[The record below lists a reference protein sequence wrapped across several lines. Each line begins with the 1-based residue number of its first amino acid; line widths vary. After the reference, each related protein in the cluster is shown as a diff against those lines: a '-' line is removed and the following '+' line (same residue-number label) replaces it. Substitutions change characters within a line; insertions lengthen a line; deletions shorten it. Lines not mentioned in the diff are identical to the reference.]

1 MFRVKILISV
11 VIFSSL
17 LILTSFIK
25 NQTRIIEKKIF
36 NISKTVN
43 SKENDLSESQLDF
56 FYLTSP
62 SIIEKKIENL
72 DSNQYVP
79 MEYSKIFLS
88 ISNFIELENKV
99 AIQGNQN
106 EKKRK
111 NRNLNS
117 NQTSFYFEDFIETTR
132 KNKISKKNNLIQD
145 RIYILFFLFLSL
157 IFIFSTRII
166 HVSLNKIEVF
176 DKKNMIGK
184 FLPIRRDI
192 VDRNGTLISRN
203 INSFHAAVNPKLIK
217 NKDNFLLKLRLN
229 FPEIPIKKIEKKIKN
244 GKYFYLKKR
253 INQNDKEKFWSLG
266 EKGIL
271 FEPFQSRIYTHA
283 NLFSHI
289 VGQVDYDNYGISGV
303 EKYFDK
309 ELKDK
314 SLISQPLELT
324 LDINIQHLISEEL
337 NKALKIFDAT
347 GGAALLM
354 NVENGEILS
363 LVSLPDFDINKRESV
378 KDKKYLNKITKGV
391 YELGSI
397 FKTFTIALAL
407 DNDIVKP
414 YTVIENIPRSIKC
427 SKHEISDIKEFP
439 KHLSVEEIL
448 VRSSN
453 IGTLLLARKIGEKK
467 YKKFIEDAG
476 LLRNP
481 DIQLEEVGNPI
492 KFDWNKC
499 KLETVSYGHGITTT
513 PLQATAVYA
522 ALSNGGKIIKP
533 NLVKSENK
541 SYGNLISESTS
552 KKINNILRK
561 VVTADEGTAKLA
573 DVFGYNVGGKT
584 GTSQNYKDK
593 NNNLNTFISIFPSQA
608 PNYALLVMLENPK
621 VAKNLIYDYKG
632 YKVKAFRNEAGW
644 NSVYVA
650 GKIIKKIGPIL
661 AIKNQ
666 DFNNQYVAKRSN

>member
-1 MFRVKILISV
+1 MI
-11 VIFSSL
+11 
-17 LILTSFIK
+17 
-25 NQTRIIEKKIF
+25 
-36 NISKTVN
+36 
-43 SKENDLSESQLDF
+43 
-56 FYLTSP
+56 
-62 SIIEKKIENL
+62 
-72 DSNQYVP
+72 
-79 MEYSKIFLS
+79 
-88 ISNFIELENKV
+88 
-99 AIQGNQN
+99 
-106 EKKRK
+106 KKRK

-117 NQTSFYFEDFIETTR
+117 NQTSFYFEDFLETSR
-132 KNKISKKNNLIQD
+132 KNKISKKNSLIQD
-145 RIYILFFLFLSL
+145 RIYILFFLFFSL
-157 IFIFSTRII
+157 ILIFSIRII

-176 DKKNMIGK
+176 DKENVIGK
-184 FLPIRRDI
+184 ILPIRRDI

-203 INSFHAAVNPKLIK
+203 INSFHAAVNPKLIN

-229 FPEIPIKKIEKKIKN
+229 FPELPTQKIEKKIKN

-266 EKGIL
+266 EKGIV

-289 VGQVDYDNYGISGV
+289 VGQVDYDNYGISGI

-314 SLISQPLELT
+314 SLLSQPFELT
-324 LDINIQHLISEEL
+324 LDINIQHLISKEL
-337 NKALKIFDAT
+337 NKSLKIFDAT
-347 GGAALLM
+347 GGAALLI

-363 LVSLPDFDINKRESV
+363 LVSLPDFDINKRVSV
-378 KDKKYLNKITKGV
+378 KEKKYLNKITKGV

-397 FKTFTIALAL
+397 FKTFTIALAI
-407 DNDIVKP
+407 DNNIVKP
-414 YTVIENIPRSIKC
+414 DTVIKNIPRSIKC
-427 SKHEISDIKEFP
+427 SKHEISDIKKFP
-439 KHLSVEEIL
+439 KNLSVEEIL

-541 SYGNLISESTS
+541 SYGNLISETTS
-552 KKINNILRK
+552 KKINNMLRK
-561 VVTADEGTAKLA
+561 VVTDDEGTAKFA

-584 GTSQNYKDK
+584 GTSQNYRDK

-608 PNYALLVMLENPK
+608 PKYALLIMLENPK